1 MYWGPTAEWEA
12 RMYGS
17 ILLPVDGSAFG
28 EAALPAAVALARRS
42 VARLHI
48 VHVKGSGA
56 AAWAGL
62 PGLPWGEAHDS
73 AARAYLETLTDRT
86 ASDLGESVSFALL
99 DPPVPEALRDYAAS
113 KNVDIIVMSTHGR
126 GGLSRAWLGSVA
138 AGTVRVAPC
147 PVLLVRPQRG
157 RGRPGRTLRIRRILI
172 PLDGSAHSESIVP
185 HAAALGKATG
195 ASFDLIH
202 VIEPVFRIGDSMGVP
217 TYQAET
223 QANDAR
229 EARAREYLQNVAERL
244 RTQGVEVDIAVA
256 KGEAVERIGAR
267 ASETGADLIALATH
281 GRTGL
286 SRLVLGS
293 VADKIVRG
301 SKLPVLLVRPP
312 SEEAGTS

>member
-1 MYWGPTAEWEA
+1 
-12 RMYGS
+12 
-17 ILLPVDGSAFG
+17 
-28 EAALPAAVALARRS
+28 
-42 VARLHI
+42 
-48 VHVKGSGA
+48 
-56 AAWAGL
+56 
-62 PGLPWGEAHDS
+62 
-73 AARAYLETLTDRT
+73 
-86 ASDLGESVSFALL
+86 
-99 DPPVPEALRDYAAS
+99 
-113 KNVDIIVMSTHGR
+113 
-126 GGLSRAWLGSVA
+126 
-138 AGTVRVAPC
+138 
-147 PVLLVRPQRG
+147 
-157 RGRPGRTLRIRRILI
+157 
-172 PLDGSAHSESIVP
+172 
-185 HAAALGKATG
+185 
-195 ASFDLIH
+195 
-202 VIEPVFRIGDSMGVP
+202 VFRIGDSMGVP